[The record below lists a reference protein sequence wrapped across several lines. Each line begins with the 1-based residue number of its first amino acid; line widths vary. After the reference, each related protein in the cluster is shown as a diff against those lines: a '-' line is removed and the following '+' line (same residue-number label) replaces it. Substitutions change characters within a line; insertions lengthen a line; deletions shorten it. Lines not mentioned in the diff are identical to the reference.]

1 MNNGP
6 NTYRAVLQ
14 NTHLHQKLNFYVIA
28 RAMEFLELQ
37 DLVGAMG
44 ACRCLHYLGLPI
56 LLREMQ
62 LLFHDA
68 EKSAVRFELYRW
80 HLLKNPI
87 RFSWVSSLC
96 CSGDALYPGESEAT
110 ARSSLSKPGYN
121 LVDFMPYL
129 TRLRVLDIEMHEQ
142 LLSPLVSQWIISLQ
156 GLRRLTLRHVANE
169 VQPIL
174 DLMAQLGHKEL
185 DAIAISMSQS
195 TQSVA
200 VGPAF
205 DPISTLSSFANSL
218 KSLSIDWSD
227 CRQAAVIPADMQHT
241 YPAVQELYWNT
252 PQCIHVGA
260 LIRAFPG
267 ARNLRVGERAL
278 DRVMPPL
285 YSGAIS
291 ERVMLAQRQRNFS
304 AQNDPGM
311 RWASLESL
319 HGDPLV
325 LWILAIRCRVARL
338 ETDLR
343 SYRST
348 MGHLLSALHDTT
360 PAHLVLSLSAKD
372 VVNLDRVFNV
382 PSLRTLKLTVDVHD
396 EIHVLALL
404 VRLFALYCT
413 H

>member
-1 MNNGP
+1 
-6 NTYRAVLQ
+6 
-14 NTHLHQKLNFYVIA
+14 
-28 RAMEFLELQ
+28 MEFLGLQ
-37 DLVGAMG
+37 DLVSAMG
-44 ACRCLHYLGLPI
+44 TCRCLRYLGLPI

-62 LLFHDA
+62 LLLRDA
-68 EKSAVRFELYRW
+68 EKSAARFELYRW
-80 HLLKNPI
+80 HILKNPI

-96 CSGDALYPGESEAT
+96 CSGDALYPGESEAA
-110 ARSSLSKPGYN
+110 ARSVLSKRGYS
-121 LVDFMPYL
+121 LAGFMPYL
-129 TRLRVLDIEMHEQ
+129 THLRALDIDMHEQ
-142 LLSPLVSQWIISLQ
+142 PLSPSVSRWIVSLQ
-156 GLRRLTLRHVANE
+156 YLRELTLRHVGKE
-169 VQPIL
+169 VQPLL
-174 DLMAQLGHKEL
+174 DLMAQLGHEKL
-185 DAIAISMSQS
+185 DAVAISVGQS
-195 TQSVA
+195 TQLA
-200 VGPAF
+200 VGPTF
-205 DPISTLSSFANSL
+205 DPISALSIFANSL

-227 CRQAAVIPADMQHT
+227 CRQAVGIPVQHT

-278 DRVMPPL
+278 DRVVPPL
-285 YSGAIS
+285 YSGAVS

-304 AQNDPGM
+304 AQSDPRM

-382 PSLRTLKLTVDVHD
+382 PSLQTLELTIDVHD
-396 EIHVLALL
+396 ETDVLALL

-413 H
+413 R